1 MEFIEEINR
10 AGTACLMA
18 ENEVAVQRMMGG
30 LGRRMREAT
39 EAHETALREMFSVL
53 RASGFTIA
61 QLDSLR
67 DDAGASPL
75 AYGVM
80 EILKREYGKY

>member
-1 MEFIEEINR
+1 MDFIEELNR

-18 ENEVAVQRMMGG
+18 ESEVVMQRMMGG
-30 LGRRMREAT
+30 LGRRMRAAI

-61 QLDSLR
+61 QLESLR
-67 DDAGASPL
+67 DDAGDSPL
-75 AYGVM
+75 AYGVI
-80 EILKREYGKY
+80 EILKKEYGKF